1 MPAGQEFR
9 IYISSTIDDLK
20 AERAAAVEVAGRY
33 GVLVDSYRLT
43 EEAHTTKC
51 VADVRSAHL
60 YIGILG
66 RRYGWIAEQGPPP
79 KSITELEF
87 EACEMPEQPRIPRLM
102 LLRTTTADKDD
113 DSRDGKFAPA
123 ERECRRVAVD
133 AFRSRAAATGIE
145 FADIADLKLRLQE
158 AVRTQRDR
166 HYRAAAP
173 EPGMMEQRRQW
184 QTRLK
189 QVALL
194 ALQGADDA
202 LHQRL
207 ALGRAKDFEATPL
220 RINDAAL
227 GRQAEQG
234 LRVAQ
239 LGALLLTPAA
249 LAMLDSPER
258 RRAVGRLLATL
269 RRRFGVAPVLCLQGA
284 EAQLPGEW
292 PAVDV
297 LPVDQ
302 AQLLADAAACATD
315 VLARLRVLAPV
326 SAQTRLAVPTLVLA
340 PTEAEARALIDDPA
354 GAFASI
360 ADPDTR
366 SQRRKQFD
374 ALVKALRRSHP
385 NWPDGFY
392 AATREQWRCFGP
404 GSQSAG
410 ELING
415 ALHAINSALPGSRE
429 REVLQ
434 DAELVRR
441 SYELD
446 EYLLDD
452 SGGSRAVLTEA
463 CDRGAL
469 VLVDELVLLH
479 PALRESAQQLLA
491 AERGAVATVS
501 ACDPAHLPTHKLFG
515 ELSFLR
521 VAAVLE
527 RFARRRDL
535 QCELALN
542 CSTRVERWLRGAV
555 PRLVADLGGLTGE
568 PSLVERVDDL
578 LQ

>member
-1 MPAGQEFR
+1 
-9 IYISSTIDDLK
+9 
-20 AERAAAVEVAGRY
+20 
-33 GVLVDSYRLT
+33 
-43 EEAHTTKC
+43 
-51 VADVRSAHL
+51 
-60 YIGILG
+60 
-66 RRYGWIAEQGPPP
+66 
-79 KSITELEF
+79 
-87 EACEMPEQPRIPRLM
+87 MPEQPRIPRLM

-166 HYRAAAP
+166 HHRAAAP

-207 ALGRAKDFEATPL
+207 ASARAKDFEATPL

-234 LRVAQ
+234 LRAAQ
-239 LGALLLTPAA
+239 VGALLLTPAA
-249 LAMLDSPER
+249 LAMLDNPER
-258 RRAVGRLLATL
+258 RVAVGRLLVTL

-284 EAQLPGEW
+284 GAQLPGEW

-297 LPVDQ
+297 LPLDQ

-315 VLARLRVLAPV
+315 LLARLRVLAPV
-326 SAQTRLAVPTLVLA
+326 WAQTRLAAPTLVLA

-441 SYELD
+441 SYQLD
-446 EYLLDD
+446 EYQLAD
-452 SGGSRAVLTEA
+452 AVVMLSAPNWQNLEGTRDVA
-463 CDRGAL
+463 RDFTSDNVR
-469 VLVDELVLLH
+469 
-479 PALRESAQQLLA
+479 ALRGGKPLQTLAIPARLA
-491 AERGAVATVS
+491 AEHPKRQA
-501 ACDPAHLPTHKLFG
+501 
-515 ELSFLR
+515 FLDD
-521 VAAVLE
+521 
-527 RFARRRDL
+527 FAREMGVLGMPQVLAEAGFGYER
-535 QCELALN
+535 LALRYEIAL
-542 CSTRVERWLRGAV
+542 SVGEMAVGAPQAAELTGFHADIERLASALLLLTDGSGAFERPRAEAEAEFAGTGV
-555 PRLVADLGGLTGE
+555 PRAQAMEADTTKTSRQGTTPSSITGVMTTR
-568 PSLVERVDDL
+568 SR
-578 LQ
+578 